1 LHINPPSAE
10 WAPHPSAHQSAH
22 HFNHI
27 NFLTHQFLE
36 STNNMLA
43 TKIFSIITFA
53 LAASA
58 VTIPK
63 VRKIRDLEPLGL
75 VERQSPTR
83 MFARVSI
90 SMDTI

>member
-1 LHINPPSAE
+1 
-10 WAPHPSAHQSAH
+10 
-22 HFNHI
+22 
-27 NFLTHQFLE
+27 
-36 STNNMLA
+36 MLA